1 MTDNSTVQDN
11 NQQILNDI
19 QSLQTMEQQL
29 VNSLESNPS
38 LTSEQQQQIIDKINQ
53 ISNMRINLYKTLS
66 GVNSFFQTA
75 LNSSQNTLKEQTE
88 VVAIV
93 ENELNKSKSQLQ
105 LLQAEKNNKIRLV
118 EINNYYGEKYA
129 EHASLMKIIIFIL
142 VPVIL
147 LTILYNNDIL
157 PSKIFYILIVI
168 ISAIGG
174 YYLGKTYISIFMR
187 DTMNYEEYD
196 WYFNPKTAPS
206 VASSS
211 VTGDP
216 WLSTNLLGTCIG
228 QECCSTGQLYD
239 SSLNQCI
246 TNITDAVSNGVNEIS
261 SSGNIISNSTVSNY
275 NSNNVTESFVNSVL
289 TKSQQKYKMDVN
301 LKGNNILP
309 HTSESFINFFK
320 FK

>member
-1 MTDNSTVQDN
+1 MTDNSNVQNN

-19 QSLQTMEQQL
+19 QSLQSMEQQL
-29 VNSLESNPS
+29 VSNLESNPN
-38 LTSEQQQQIIDKINQ
+38 LTSEQQQQIISKINQ

-75 LNSSQNTLKEQTE
+75 LSSSQNTLKEQTE
-88 VVAIV
+88 VISIV
-93 ENELNKSKSQLQ
+93 ENELNNSKAQLQ

-142 VPVIL
+142 LPVIL
-147 LTILYNNDIL
+147 
-157 PSKIFYILIVI
+157 I
-168 ISAIGG
+168 IIIAAIGA
-174 YYLGKTYISIFMR
+174 YFLWKTYISIVMR
-187 DTMNYEEYD
+187 DTMNYQEYD

-216 WLSTNLLGTCIG
+216 WLSTKLLGTCVG
-228 QECCSTGQLYD
+228 QECCSTDQTYD
-239 SSLNQCI
+239 SSLNQCVN
-246 TNITDAVSNGVNEIS
+246 NIASTCNTSTD
-261 SSGNIISNSTVSNY
+261 T
-275 NSNNVTESFVNSVL
+275 VTESFVNSVL
-289 TKSQQKYKMDVN
+289 TKSQQKFKSDVN
-301 LKGNNILP
+301 LMGNNILP
-309 HTSESFINFFK
+309 HTSESFINFNFSK

>member
-1 MTDNSTVQDN
+1 MSDNSNVQNN

-19 QSLQTMEQQL
+19 QSLQSMEQQL
-29 VNSLESNPS
+29 VSNLESNPN
-38 LTSEQQQQIIDKINQ
+38 LTSEQQQQIISKVNQ

-88 VVAIV
+88 VISIV
-93 ENELNKSKSQLQ
+93 ENELNKSKAQLQ
-105 LLQAEKNNKIRLV
+105 LLQAEKDNKIRLV

-142 VPVIL
+142 VPVIV

-157 PSKIFYILIVI
+157 PGKIFYILII
-168 ISAIGG
+168 IIAAIGG
-174 YYLGKTYISIFMR
+174 YYLWKTYISIVMR
-187 DTMNYEEYD
+187 DTMNYQEYD

-216 WLSTNLLGTCIG
+216 WLSTKLLGTCVG
-228 QECCSTGQLYD
+228 QECCSTDQTYD
-239 SSLNQCI
+239 SSLNQC
-246 TNITDAVSNGVNEIS
+246 VNNVATTCS
-261 SSGNIISNSTVSNY
+261 SSTDV
-275 NSNNVTESFVNSVL
+275 VTESFVNSVL
-289 TKSQQKYKMDVN
+289 TKSQQKFKSDVN
-301 LKGNNILP
+301 LMGNNILP
-309 HTSESFINFFK
+309 HTSESFINFNLSK